1 MSPPFLNLFRAGS
14 ARGRHEDGAVKLGL
28 PAVFTMVE
36 GADLDPIRIQIEGVG
51 PDRVALHA
59 VIVNIDDP
67 IGVDVDQGGIAGFSG
82 RGVGMTGHPEKDL
95 GVGDQEHV
103 HPGRRLDD
111 GIGTIDIVPES
122 GLGPVKRRVGEDHG
136 WLVAVPEELNAEPCQ
151 LRFADADAKTV
162 MIGGEK
168 KEEVAADFQLVVVLV
183 KAEGLPEFGQLRL
196 LKNKGG
202 TDIPSG
208 HKRIRRLEAIVVVA
222 DNRGQGWRRLRK

>member
-1 MSPPFLNLFRAGS
+1 LKLFRAGS

-36 GADLDPIRIQIEGVG
+36 SADLDPIRIQVEGVG

-67 IGVDVDQGGIAGFSG
+67 IGVDVDEGGITGFSG

-111 GIGTIDIVPES
+111 GTGTIDITPES
-122 GLGPVKRRVGEDHG
+122 GLGPVKRRVGEDDG
-136 WLVAVPEELNAEPCQ
+136 RLVAVP
-151 LRFADADAKTV
+151 
-162 MIGGEK
+162 
-168 KEEVAADFQLVVVLV
+168 
-183 KAEGLPEFGQLRL
+183 
-196 LKNKGG
+196 
-202 TDIPSG
+202 
-208 HKRIRRLEAIVVVA
+208 
-222 DNRGQGWRRLRK
+222 

>member
-1 MSPPFLNLFRAGS
+1 VNLSLANPQLYSNTETVFLADSKAFPRQVSAGA
-14 ARGRHEDGAVKLGL
+14 ARDGAVKLGL
-28 PAVFTMVE
+28 PAIFTMVE

-67 IGVDVDQGGIAGFSG
+67 IGVDVDEGGIAGFSG

-122 GLGPVKRRVGEDHG
+122 GLGPVKRGVGEDDG

-151 LRFADADAKTV
+151 LRFADAGAKTV

-168 KEEVAADFQLVVVLV
+168 KEQVTVDFQLVVVLA
-183 KAEGLPEFGQLRL
+183 KAEGLPEFG
-196 LKNKGG
+196 
-202 TDIPSG
+202 
-208 HKRIRRLEAIVVVA
+208 
-222 DNRGQGWRRLRK
+222 